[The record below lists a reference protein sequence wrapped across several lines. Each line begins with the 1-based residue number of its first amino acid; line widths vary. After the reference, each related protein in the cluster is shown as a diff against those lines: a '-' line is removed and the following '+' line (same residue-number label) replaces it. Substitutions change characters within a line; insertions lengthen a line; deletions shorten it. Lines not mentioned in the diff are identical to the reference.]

1 MTARLK
7 LQLTVNAVARDF
19 GNHLFVTAVFTH
31 VFAHDLNPP
40 AASFSVTAIH
50 TEQIASKDGRFV
62 ATGSG
67 AHFQETVAL
76 IVRILRQ
83 Q

>member
-1 MTARLK
+1 M
-7 LQLTVNAVARDF
+7 
-19 GNHLFVTAVFTH
+19 FTH